1 MPKQINPKASTEKE
15 GLIHVQSIVNDMN
28 CIWRPTPNDD
38 YGIDGEIE
46 LTDSGQPTGRILKV
60 QVKSGQS
67 YFANERS
74 GLFDFLAN
82 PSDLAYWLNCNV
94 PVLLMLYDPRRR
106 EAYWKCVSEYV
117 AEKPEAVARPH
128 RIRFSRRTD
137 KFQKANYVSLCK
149 LVFAD
154 EAELTDFLKDKV
166 REVIYANLLPVL
178 ELPENAFTFSISD
191 KRLEDIEGD
200 EKPPEGL
207 VAPSPEGLLTFHEP
221 TATDFPL
228 AAALNRTSI
237 KTHQTR
243 TLLRDKDY
251 RTAIVGLW
259 NKALNAFLTAKG
271 LFQKEGHRFYFP
283 PAQGNLPNI
292 MEWEPIRRNR
302 AVRKVAY
309 PYKGKKTG
317 EIAFW
322 IHHALRT
329 EFRFVGGKWYLKVVP
344 AYVFTRDGAT
354 FLLSKDTAALSTSKM
369 SHERNYQVLNHLLF
383 WAWFLRGKDRQI
395 KIPCGSSEI
404 AVSPV
409 YGGGVAHFGIG
420 ADKKTLK
427 SILRSS
433 YDIEWS
439 ELEEEAT
446 RIEDEDS

>member
-1 MPKQINPKASTEKE
+1 MYGFLTAPAFTSAKSSVQLSQMPKQINPKASTEKE

-207 VAPSPEGLLTFHEP
+207 VAPSPEGLLTFH
-221 TATDFPL
+221 
-228 AAALNRTSI
+228 
-237 KTHQTR
+237 
-243 TLLRDKDY
+243 
-251 RTAIVGLW
+251 
-259 NKALNAFLTAKG
+259 
-271 LFQKEGHRFYFP
+271 
-283 PAQGNLPNI
+283 
-292 MEWEPIRRNR
+292 
-302 AVRKVAY
+302 
-309 PYKGKKTG
+309 
-317 EIAFW
+317 
-322 IHHALRT
+322 
-329 EFRFVGGKWYLKVVP
+329 
-344 AYVFTRDGAT
+344 
-354 FLLSKDTAALSTSKM
+354 
-369 SHERNYQVLNHLLF
+369 
-383 WAWFLRGKDRQI
+383 
-395 KIPCGSSEI
+395 
-404 AVSPV
+404 
-409 YGGGVAHFGIG
+409 
-420 ADKKTLK
+420 
-427 SILRSS
+427 
-433 YDIEWS
+433 
-439 ELEEEAT
+439 
-446 RIEDEDS
+446 